1 MDAKLVKFSAELEK
15 VFGSNMKSFIL
26 YGSAATG
33 ETFEHSDINTL
44 LVLEKID
51 TTVLKPAAKTIK
63 KWVDGGQP
71 VPLIFTKESLV
82 SSQDVFPVEFI
93 DIKDNSRVIFGE
105 AVFDSISIDLKNLRL
120 EIEHELRSKLI
131 RMRQMYLAS
140 GGDRGKIKILLIR
153 SLSGF
158 TALLKGIIRLY
169 GKKAP
174 VLKREVIAAAPQ
186 ELALKADVFNEIMEI
201 KEGKKKVSAEAA
213 DILFNR
219 YMSEIERIASVIDA
233 FKA

>member
-1 MDAKLVKFSAELEK
+1 MDAKLMKFSAELEK

-33 ETFEHSDINTL
+33 EPFEHSDINTL